1 MSAPSHHPARPSLA
15 ALLALVACATE
26 PTAGAGL
33 DPCASSLSAQCGVV
47 CAGDNDC
54 AAGLY
59 CLTGRCTADCAPG
72 ARACAPGLTCTS
84 RGRCAP
90 SGDAA
95 ATAGIDACAEV
106 DVRLTRQSASVM
118 LLIDQSGSMTN
129 AFGGTTRWNAV
140 RNALVDRSTGVL
152 RALEGDLRFGLA
164 MYTGHDGNRSGTC
177 PILRP
182 PIPAA
187 RNRVD
192 AIAAALNAAMPD
204 DDTPTAESVTA
215 VAQMLRAI
223 PASEEPGARV
233 IVLATDGE
241 PDTCA
246 QPDPM
251 TTTERNAAR
260 AGSVA
265 AVREAFRDGIR
276 TFVIS
281 VGSDVSE
288 AHLRDLANAGSGTTT
303 GRFYRASDPAALTAA
318 FREIT
323 VGVRSCVFRLNGRV
337 SDAATG
343 DVRLDGAPLTL
354 GAADGWSLRSPSE
367 IELRGAACERA
378 RTTSSSLSARFPC
391 GVVTP
396 G

>member
-1 MSAPSHHPARPSLA
+1 MNTPHARSLA
-15 ALLALVACATE
+15 ALVALAACATD
-26 PTAGAGL
+26 PPAGTGL
-33 DPCASSLSAQCGVV
+33 DPCASTLSAQCGVV
-47 CAGDNDC
+47 CAGDGDC

-72 ARACAPGLTCTS
+72 ARACAAGMTCS
-84 RGRCAP
+84 PRGRCAP

-95 ATAGIDACAEV
+95 PTAVIDACAGT

-129 AFGGTTRWNAV
+129 AFGNTTRWNAV

-152 RALEGDLRFGLA
+152 RALEGEMRFGLA

-182 PIPAA
+182 PIAVA
-187 RNRVD
+187 LNRVD
-192 AIAAALNAAMPD
+192 AIAAALNAATPD

-241 PDTCA
+241 PDSCA

-251 TTTERNAAR
+251 TTTERDAAR

-265 AVREAFRDGIR
+265 AVQAALRDGVR

-288 AHLRDLANAGSGTTT
+288 AHLRDLANAGSGTTA
-303 GRFYRASDPAALTAA
+303 GRFYRASNPAALTAA

-323 VGVRSCVFRLNGRV
+323 VGVRSCVFRLNGTV
-337 SDAATG
+337 SDPATG
-343 DVRLDGAPLTL
+343 DVRLDGAALTL
-354 GAADGWSLRSPSE
+354 GAADGWSLRTPAE

-378 RTTSSSLSARFPC
+378 RTTGSSLTERFPC

>member
-1 MSAPSHHPARPSLA
+1 
-15 ALLALVACATE
+15 
-26 PTAGAGL
+26 
-33 DPCASSLSAQCGVV
+33 
-47 CAGDNDC
+47 
-54 AAGLY
+54 
-59 CLTGRCTADCAPG
+59 
-72 ARACAPGLTCTS
+72 
-84 RGRCAP
+84 
-90 SGDAA
+90 
-95 ATAGIDACAEV
+95 
-106 DVRLTRQSASVM
+106 
-118 LLIDQSGSMTN
+118 
-129 AFGGTTRWNAV
+129 
-140 RNALVDRSTGVL
+140 
-152 RALEGDLRFGLA
+152 
-164 MYTGHDGNRSGTC
+164 
-177 PILRP
+177 
-182 PIPAA
+182 
-187 RNRVD
+187 
-192 AIAAALNAAMPD
+192 
-204 DDTPTAESVTA
+204 
-215 VAQMLRAI
+215 
-223 PASEEPGARV
+223 
-233 IVLATDGE
+233 
-241 PDTCA
+241 
-246 QPDPM
+246 M

-265 AVREAFRDGIR
+265 AVRGAFRDGIR

-343 DVRLDGAPLTL
+343 DVRLDGASLTL

-367 IELRGAACERA
+367 IELRGAACVRA

>member
-1 MSAPSHHPARPSLA
+1 MSARLGAWA
-15 ALLALVACATE
+15 ALVALVSCANDPE
-26 PTAGAGL
+26 VGAGL
-33 DPCASSLSAQCGVV
+33 PPCASTLAPQCDTS
-47 CAGDNDC
+47 CAGDGEC
-54 AAGLY
+54 PAGLY

-72 ARACAPGLTCTS
+72 ARGCAAGEVCTP
-84 RGRCAP
+84 RGRCER
-90 SGDAA
+90 SGDASVA
-95 ATAGIDACAEV
+95 VGDACA
-106 DVRLTRQSASVM
+106 DISVRLTRQSASVM
-118 LLIDQSGSMTN
+118 LLIDQSGSMSN
-129 AFGGTTRWNAV
+129 AFGNTTRWNAV

-152 RALEGDLRFGLA
+152 RALEGEVRFGLA

-182 PIPAA
+182 PIAVA
-187 RNRVD
+187 LNRVD

-265 AVREAFRDGIR
+265 AVRAAFAQGIR
-276 TFVIS
+276 TYVIS

-303 GRFYRASDPAALTAA
+303 GRFYRASNPAALTTA

-323 VGVRSCVFRLNGRV
+323 SGVRSCVFRLNGRV
-337 SDAATG
+337 TDASAG

-354 GAADGWSLRSPSE
+354 GAADGWRLASPTE

-378 RTTSSSLSARFPC
+378 RTTSSSLTARFPC

>member
-1 MSAPSHHPARPSLA
+1 MSGRFRVDAWA
-15 ALLALVACATE
+15 ALLALASCASE
-26 PTAGAGL
+26 PDGTTGL
-33 DPCASSLSAQCGVV
+33 APCASTLAAACEQR
-47 CAGDNDC
+47 CAGDGDC
-54 AAGLY
+54 PAGLY
-59 CLTGRCTADCAPG
+59 CLTGRCFADCGPG
-72 ARACAPGLTCTS
+72 ARGCAAGTS
-84 RGRCAP
+84 CSPRGRCVAT
-90 SGDAA
+90 GDAA
-95 ATAGIDACAEV
+95 PAAPMGDACADI
-106 DVRLTRQSASVM
+106 DVRLSRQSASVM

-129 AFGGTTRWNAV
+129 AFGGTTRWSAV
-140 RNALVDRSTGVL
+140 RSALVDRTSGVL
-152 RALEGDLRFGLA
+152 RALEGEVRFGLA

-182 PIPAA
+182 PISVAL
-187 RNRVD
+187 NRVD
-192 AIAAALNAAMPD
+192 AIAAALNAASPD

-223 PASEEPGARV
+223 PPGEEPGAKV

-251 TTTERNAAR
+251 TSGERDAAR

-265 AVREAFRDGIR
+265 AVRAAFRDGIR
-276 TFVIS
+276 TYVIS

-288 AHLRDLANAGSGTTT
+288 AHLRDLAAAGAGTPSA
-303 GRFYRASDPAALTAA
+303 RFYRATDPAALTAA

-323 VGVRSCVFRLNGRV
+323 TGVRSCVFRLNGRV
-337 SDAATG
+337 TDAAAG
-343 DVRLDGAPLTL
+343 DVRLDGAALTL
-354 GAADGWSLRSPSE
+354 GATDGWSLRSPTE
-367 IELRGAACERA
+367 IELRGAACARA
-378 RTTSSSLSARFPC
+378 RSTSSSLTARFPC